1 MFTKY
6 FVTGATGFLGTAV
19 ISRLMTQTAEIY
31 ALVLKDDP
39 LAASL
44 PEGIHVLTGNV

>member
-19 ISRLMTQTAEIY
+19 ISRLMTQTADIY

-39 LAASL
+39 PQAC
-44 PEGIHVLTGNV
+44 PKEYTC